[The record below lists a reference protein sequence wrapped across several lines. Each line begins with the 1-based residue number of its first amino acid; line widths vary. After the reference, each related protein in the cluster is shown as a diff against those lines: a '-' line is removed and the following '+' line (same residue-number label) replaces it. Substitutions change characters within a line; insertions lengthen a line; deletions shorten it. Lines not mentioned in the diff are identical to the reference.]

1 MGINERKARQ
11 KTELRKKILKSAR
24 TLARKEGWEAVTTRK
39 LAEKVEYSTTV
50 IYEYFGNKDQLLLLL
65 REEGFERLQQAVEKA
80 LDPSLPPRK
89 QLVAAGIASWNF
101 AKEKPEYY
109 QVMFNLGGIHCRIE
123 KESEALHKAAAV
135 VFRILDQAN
144 VVDTE
149 SVFMNWWSIVH
160 GFIALEVNG
169 QMPFESRNMEKF
181 LKEALERLTR
191 QL

>member
-11 KTELRKKILKSAR
+11 KAELRKKILKSAR
-24 TLARKEGWEAVTTRK
+24 TLARKEGWEAVTTRR

-65 REEGFERLQQAVEKA
+65 REEGFERMQQAVEKA

-89 QLVAAGIASWNF
+89 QLIAAGIASWKF
-101 AKEKPEYY
+101 AHEKPEYY
-109 QVMFNLGGIHCRIE
+109 QVMFNLGGIHCRAE
-123 KESEALHKAAAV
+123 AESEALHKAAAV

-144 VVDTE
+144 VVDTK

-160 GFIALEVNG
+160 GFIALDMNG
-169 QMPFESRNMEKF
+169 QLPFAAQNMDK
-181 LKEALERLTR
+181 LLQEALERLTR